1 MPPPPSH
8 KVTNEVRSS
17 EVPIKPPPSKPIP
30 IPKKD
35 KKRTFITFTQESEE
49 AAEREALE
57 EERKYG

>member
-1 MPPPPSH
+1 MPPPP
-8 KVTNEVRSS
+8 RSERS
-17 EVPIKPPPSKPIP
+17 NVAKGIKPPPSKPIP

-35 KKRTFITFTQESEE
+35 NKRTFITFSRESEE